1 MYAVRDTETRGPG
14 TDRRRMARVW
24 FRATDVEPPRSV
36 DVREAVKKR
45 LVALP
50 RCDGADDEN
59 AERPLGGPV
68 SHHLGRRWVTTE
80 PVDTG
85 AGDYGWRR
93 VNQST
98 YRLAGGLAVEYV
110 GVTACEEALFKRAVN
125 PASEGGPGFGRP
137 QVVDDGDGRL
147 WESPDDADERGVT
160 EFVHKEDIDVDGRES
175 SVDTRVKRVREGAAW
190 RALGE
195 RDSDY
200 DVALV
205 TQAVGHPAV
214 VEVAP
219 GALVE
224 RSVDDYADPHG
235 S

>member
-1 MYAVRDTETRGPG
+1 MRT
-14 TDRRRMARVW
+14 
-24 FRATDVEPPRSV
+24 
-36 DVREAVKKR
+36 
-45 LVALP
+45 
-50 RCDGADDEN
+50 
-59 AERPLGGPV
+59 
-68 SHHLGRRWVTTE
+68 
-80 PVDTG
+80 
-85 AGDYGWRR
+85 
-93 VNQST
+93 ST
-98 YRLAGGLAVEYV
+98 
-110 GVTACEEALFKRAVN
+110 
-125 PASEGGPGFGRP
+125 
-137 QVVDDGDGRL
+137 
-147 WESPDDADERGVT
+147 
-160 EFVHKEDIDVDGRES
+160 
-175 SVDTRVKRVREGAAW
+175 VDTRVKRVREGAAW